1 VPAPDKI
8 PAPAWFAELLQKELR
23 QWITL
28 DHGQI
33 HQLWEH
39 YEILLRWNAKI
50 NLTSIPPGEEMVI
63 RHYCESL
70 FFAAHFPRNSAFPPN
85 SGFSRD
91 PEVISVADLG
101 SGAGFPG
108 TPMAIL
114 QRTWRVTL
122 LESNQRKA
130 VFLREST
137 RGLLNISVLARR
149 AESVQTTFDWLVAR
163 GVDPKEVLKNI
174 PRLAPRVGLMLGED
188 DFSAIRN
195 ISGIAWAE
203 PVRLPW
209 GDRRVCVY
217 GEVSRG
223 T

>member
-1 VPAPDKI
+1 MHEPDKI
-8 PAPAWFAELLQKELR
+8 AAPPWFAELLEKELR
-23 QWITL
+23 KWMTL
-28 DHGQI
+28 TDSQI
-33 HQLWEH
+33 RRLWEH
-39 YEILLRWNAKI
+39 YEILLRWNAKM
-50 NLTSIPPGEEMVI
+50 NLTSIPAGGEMVI

-70 FFAAHFPRNSAFPPN
+70 FFGAHLSAT
-85 SGFSRD
+85 SK
-91 PEVISVADLG
+91 SVSILDLG

-114 QRTWRVTL
+114 QPTWRVTL

-137 RGLLNISVLARR
+137 RGLPNISVLARR
-149 AESVQTTFDWLVAR
+149 TESTATTFDWLVAR
-163 GVDPKEVLKNI
+163 GVDPQEVLKNI
-174 PRLAPRVGLMLGED
+174 PRLAPRVGLMLGDD
-188 DFSAIRN
+188 DFSAIRHT
-195 ISGIAWAE
+195 SGIAWSE

-209 GDRRVCVY
+209 GDRRVCIY

>member
-1 VPAPDKI
+1 VPEPDKI
-8 PAPAWFAELLQKELR
+8 PAPLWFAGLLEKELR
-23 QWITL
+23 QWINLT
-28 DHGQI
+28 DDQI
-33 HQLWEH
+33 QRLWEH
-39 YEILLRWNAKI
+39 YEILQRWNARI

-70 FFAAHFPRNSAFPPN
+70 FFGAHFPPDPGFP
-85 SGFSRD
+85 RD

-114 QRTWRVTL
+114 QPTWRVTL

-137 RGLLNISVLARR
+137 RGLLNIAVLARR
-149 AESVQTTFDWLVAR
+149 AESVHITFDWLVAR
-163 GVDPKEVLKNI
+163 GVDPKEVLQNI
-174 PRLAPRVGLMLGED
+174 PRLARRVGLMLGED
-188 DFSAIRN
+188 DFSAIRI
-195 ISGIAWAE
+195 ISGIAWSE